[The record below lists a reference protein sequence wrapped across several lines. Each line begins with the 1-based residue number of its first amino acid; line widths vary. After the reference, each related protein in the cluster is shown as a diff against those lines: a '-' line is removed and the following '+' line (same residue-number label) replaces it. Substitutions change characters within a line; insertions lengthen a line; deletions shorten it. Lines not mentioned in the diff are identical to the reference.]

1 LRASSNPDGRIW
13 IPRVFPSFARWL
25 TEAALAGKS
34 ETALLDGFCR
44 RALDA
49 GVPIARAAIII
60 DTLHPVHE
68 GRAFLWRREEAGR
81 AQTEL
86 VEYGPTSEGEA
97 AENWRRSVFFH
108 LLQTGESLFRVRF
121 HAGETADFPTIA
133 QIRGEGMSD
142 VAATITRFPGS
153 GAIGEMDSLYAYWA
167 TDRPHGFDDAHVAA
181 IAGLMPMLA
190 LAVKCVSLARIAGT
204 LVETYL
210 GRDAGRRVL
219 KGLIRRG
226 VADRISAVLWYSDLR
241 EFTRITD
248 QSPPEQIIPLLD
260 DYAEAV
266 ISAVY
271 DNGGDVL
278 KLIGDGTLAI
288 FTAAAGGEA
297 CRSVIAAHN
306 VLQERVAELNKRRA
320 RDGFD
325 VSGDGGFE
333 FGGGAMNAAADLLL
347 GQVAEEAFD
356 LVDPR
361 CRGRR
366 VVHLP
371 ARPFGEPVADRLGLV
386 AGHVVHDDMDVEV
399 MRHAGLYGV
408 KKGAELARAMTGK
421 AFPDDPV
428 GGGLQGGEQRQRA
441 MAGVIVGAAFDLA
454 GAHRQQRLG
463 AVESLPLA

>member
-1 LRASSNPDGRIW
+1 MDTVSFSELRT
-13 IPRVFPSFARWL
+13 WL

-49 GVPIARAAIII
+49 GLPIARAAILI

-68 GRAFLWRREEAGR
+68 GRAFLWRREAGQT
-81 AQTEL
+81 QTEL

-97 AENWRRSVFFH
+97 AENWRRSVLFH
-108 LLQTGESLFRVRF
+108 LLQTGGSLFRVRF

-133 QIRGEGMSD
+133 QMRDEGMSD
-142 VAATITRFPGS
+142 VAAMITRFPRS
-153 GAIGEMDSLYAYWA
+153 GAIGEMDSLYSYWA
-167 TDRPHGFDDAHVAA
+167 TDHPHGFDDAHVEA
-181 IAGLMPMLA
+181 IAGLTPMLA
-190 LAVKCVSLARIAGT
+190 LAVKCISLARIAGT

-226 VADRISAVLWYSDLR
+226 VTDKISAVLWYSDLR

-288 FTAAAGGEA
+288 FTAAAAEEA
-297 CRSVIAAHN
+297 CRRAIAARN
-306 VLQERVAELNKRRA
+306 VLQERVAQLNKRRA
-320 RDGFD
+320 RDSLPTTD
-325 VSGDGGFE
+325 VYVGLHTGEVFYGNIGSNERLDFTVVGPAVNE
-333 FGGGAMNAAADLLL
+333 VARIAAMCRSAERNVLLSQALAD
-347 GQVAEEAFD
+347 AMARSE
-356 LVDPR
+356 
-361 CRGRR
+361 RGRLVSVGR
-366 VVHLP
+366 YALRGVE
-371 ARPFGEPVADRLGLV
+371 RPQ
-386 AGHVVHDDMDVEV
+386 
-399 MRHAGLYGV
+399 
-408 KKGAELARAMTGK
+408 ELFTLDPFWTG
-421 AFPDDPV
+421 
-428 GGGLQGGEQRQRA
+428 
-441 MAGVIVGAAFDLA
+441 
-454 GAHRQQRLG
+454 
-463 AVESLPLA
+463 